1 MPGGRQRRLHSLS
14 ATPPAREDEE
24 PLAETSTRRTR
35 TGRPRG
41 RPRMRPTPRAPSP
54 EEDQVAASGY
64 EGDQGAPAGDED
76 DQAATAG
83 GFAMSGHEEAATA
96 GGFAMSGHK
105 EAATVGGSSS
115 SGGSTVYLHGPSTLP
130 RRPIPVHQRPM
141 IRPVGDGYVTIHVFS
156 TCSYDMLTIK
166 METNNSS

>member
-1 MPGGRQRRLHSLS
+1 MPGGRQRRLQSLYT
-14 ATPPAREDEE
+14 TPPAQEDEE
-24 PLAETSTRRTR
+24 PPAEMSTRRTR

-41 RPRMRPTPRAPSP
+41 RPRTRPTPRASSP
-54 EEDQVAASGY
+54 EEDQVAASGD
-64 EGDQGAPAGDED
+64 EGNQGAAVGDKD

-83 GFAMSGHEEAATA
+83 GSASSGHEEAAIA
-96 GGFAMSGHK
+96 
-105 EAATVGGSSS
+105 GGSSS
-115 SGGSTVYLHGPSTLP
+115 SGGSTVYLRRPSTRP

>member
-1 MPGGRQRRLHSLS
+1 
-14 ATPPAREDEE
+14 
-24 PLAETSTRRTR
+24 
-35 TGRPRG
+35 
-41 RPRMRPTPRAPSP
+41 
-54 EEDQVAASGY
+54 VAASRD
-64 EGDQGAPAGDED
+64 EGDQGAAAGDED

-83 GFAMSGHEEAATA
+83 G
-96 GGFAMSGHK
+96 
-105 EAATVGGSSS
+105 SSS
-115 SGGSTVYLHGPSTLP
+115 SSGSTVYLRGPSTLP